1 LSPLTDHV
9 PLSAT
14 IASTATLKLARIPES
29 DFFYTPLEERFER
42 ITRLAR
48 KALNVPVAGVT
59 LLSADKQWFK
69 SIAGWNVSELPL
81 DKSLC
86 AMTIQHGQTSIVED
100 THEDPRTERH
110 ALVTSGPRFRFY
122 AGQPLHD
129 QENSIIGTFCVFDV
143 KPRTFSA
150 SDRQSLADLAA
161 MSQREL
167 VTDQLRDVHT
177 ALTTK
182 LSIARREAMMDHMTR
197 LWNRRGAS
205 VLLKAACD
213 EADRSGADLAVALLD
228 FDNFKRIND
237 THGHQ
242 VGDEVLRRIASR
254 LVGNIRSNDVTCR
267 IGGDEFL
274 LLMANTNAET
284 AARVAERVR
293 HSVTESPIP
302 TSQGSIPMS
311 ISVGFTIRKPKEVV
325 TVDQLIERADQ
336 GLMASKSA
344 GRNRVRTTG

>member
-1 LSPLTDHV
+1 
-9 PLSAT
+9 LSAT
-14 IASTATLKLARIPES
+14 IASTATLKLAQIPES
-29 DFFYTPLEERFER
+29 DYFYTPLEERFER

-48 KALNVPVAGVT
+48 KAFNVPVAAVT
-59 LLSADKQWFK
+59 LISAEKQWFK
-69 SIAGWNVSELPL
+69 SISGWNVSELPL

-86 AMTIQHGQTSIVED
+86 TATIQQGQMTIVED
-100 THEDPRTERH
+100 TRADSRTMKH
-110 ALVTSGPRFRFY
+110 PLVVGGPRFGFY

-129 QENSIIGTFCVFDV
+129 QDNSIMGTFCVFDL

-150 SDRQSLADLAA
+150 SDRQCLVDLAA
-161 MSQREL
+161 MTQREL
-167 VTDQLRDVHT
+167 VTDQLRDIHT

-182 LSIARREAMMDHMTR
+182 LSIARREAMMDHLTR

-205 VLLKAACD
+205 VLLKAAFD
-213 EADRSGADLAVALLD
+213 EADRNDTDLAVALLD

-237 THGHQ
+237 TYGHQ

-267 IGGDEFL
+267 IGGDEFI
-274 LLMANTNAET
+274 LLMANTNADT

-293 HSVTESPIP
+293 RSVTDTAIP
-302 TSQGSIPMS
+302 TSQGGIPMS

-336 GLMASKSA
+336 GLLASKSA